1 MNHYL
6 TTTTAQ
12 FSSCFQKGARIALAL
27 HFWYRKLGLIS
38 YLSNAYLKQSQ
49 ITTVCLL
56 VFEFLMVLVISYF
69 VLTGYLYCFGLTTLI
84 EKSFYQRH
92 TTKHL
97 MGSGCNEVQKQ
108 FLRFQKKFREI
119 KGICWKKK
127 QNKIKQS
134 NHNQ

>member
-108 FLRFQKKFREI
+108 FLRFQKKNSE
-119 KGICWKKK
+119 KLKAYVEKK
-127 QNKIKQS
+127 QNKTK
-134 NHNQ
+134 